1 MLKLQTWEEAQPS
14 RKALRKDTFE
24 GHITDII
31 ATHQER
37 RSGEQ
42 AFLVEQDPHWVTP
55 THYHLEQQFQVIMA
69 GHGTIGR
76 HDVTPLCVHYAAPET
91 AYGPIVAGPDGVS
104 YLTLRMSG
112 DTSAWYLHKP
122 GSRERMQ
129 PGLKR
134 EQQHGAPEGRVSA
147 DALASLAR
155 ASVEVLIAPRPD
167 GLAAHLL
174 RIAPGQVYPGSNES
188 GDPLEPLEP
197 AEPFEPL
204 EPAEPADTSKPAHA
218 GRYYVITQGSVSLG
232 GQRAE
237 ARSVAFASADE
248 NVTLQ
253 AGPQGAEVVV
263 LQFPVQA
270 LAPIMTPIASATLE
284 S

>member
-1 MLKLQTWEEAQPS
+1 MLNLQTWEKAEPT
-14 RKALRKDTFE
+14 RKAFRKDTFE

-37 RSGEQ
+37 QSGEQ
-42 AFLVEQDPHWVTP
+42 AFLVEQNPHWVTP

-76 HDVTPLCVHYAAPET
+76 HDVGRLCVHYAAPQT

-134 EQQHGAPEGRVSA
+134 EQQHGAPQASMSA
-147 DALASLAR
+147 DALASLA
-155 ASVEVLIAPRPD
+155 STTVEVLIAPRPD

-174 RIAPGQVYPGSNES
+174 RIAPGQEHNHDRAMVA
-188 GDPLEPLEP
+188 DP
-197 AEPFEPL
+197 AESAS
-204 EPAEPADTSKPAHA
+204 PAYA
-218 GRYYVITQGSVSLG
+218 GRYYVVSQGTVSLG
-232 GQRAE
+232 GQSAP
-237 ARSVAFASADE
+237 ACSVAFASADE
-248 NVTLQ
+248 NVTLH
-253 AGPQGAEVVV
+253 AGPQGAEVIV
-263 LQFPVQA
+263 LQFPGQA
-270 LAPIMTPIASATLE
+270 APPIAGPTRQN
-284 S
+284 

>member
-1 MLKLQTWEEAQPS
+1 MLNLQTWEKAQAT
-14 RKALRKDTFE
+14 RKAVRKDTFE

-31 ATHQER
+31 ATHLER

-42 AFLVEQDPHWVTP
+42 AFLVEQDPHWATP
-55 THYHLEQQFQVIMA
+55 AHYHLEQQFQVIMA

-76 HDVTPLCVHYAAPET
+76 HDVRRLCVHYAAPQT

-134 EQQHGAPEGRVSA
+134 EQQHGAPQSSVSA
-147 DALASLAR
+147 DELASLTGTT
-155 ASVEVLIAPRPD
+155 VEVLIAPRPD

-174 RIAPGQVYPGSNES
+174 RIAPGHQHNQDHDH
-188 GDPLEPLEP
+188 DPAVL
-197 AEPFEPL
+197 
-204 EPAEPADTSKPAHA
+204 AEPADPAKPAHA
-218 GRYYVITQGSVSLG
+218 GRYYVVTRGTVSLG
-232 GQRAE
+232 GQSAQ

-270 LAPIMTPIASATLE
+270 LAPIMTPIASATPQR
-284 S
+284 

>member
-1 MLKLQTWEEAQPS
+1 MLNLQTWEKARPT
-14 RKALRKDTFE
+14 RKAFRKDTFE

-42 AFLVEQDPHWVTP
+42 AFLVEQAPRWVTP
-55 THYHLEQQFQVIMA
+55 THYHLEHQFQVIMA

-76 HDVTPLCVHYAAPET
+76 HDVRPLCVHYAAPQT
-91 AYGPIVAGPDGVS
+91 AYGPIVAGQDGVS
-104 YLTLRMSG
+104 YLTLRISG

-134 EQQHGAPEGRVSA
+134 EQQHGAPQGSVSPE
-147 DALASLAR
+147 ALASR
-155 ASVEVLIAPRPD
+155 ASTSVEVLIAPRPD

-174 RIAPGQVYPGSNES
+174 RIAPDQRHAM
-188 GDPLEPLEP
+188 LTQ
-197 AEPFEPL
+197 
-204 EPAEPADTSKPAHA
+204 PADPAHA
-218 GRYYVITQGSVSLG
+218 GRYYVVTQGAVSVG
-232 GQRAE
+232 GQSAQ
-237 ARSVAFASADE
+237 ALTVAFASADE
-248 NVTLQ
+248 NLTLH
-253 AGPQGAEVVV
+253 AGQRGAEVVV

-270 LAPIMTPIASATLE
+270 LAAIARPAPQS
-284 S
+284 

>member
-1 MLKLQTWEEAQPS
+1 MLNLQTWEKAQPT
-14 RKALRKDTFE
+14 RKAFRKDTFE

-42 AFLVEQDPHWVTP
+42 AFLVEQNPHWVTP
-55 THYHLEQQFQVIMA
+55 AHYHLEQQFQVIMA

-76 HDVTPLCVHYAAPET
+76 HEVAPLCVHYAAPQT

-134 EQQHGAPEGRVSA
+134 EQQHGAPQGSVSA
-147 DALASLAR
+147 DELASLAR
-155 ASVEVLIAPRPD
+155 TTVEVLIAPRPD

-174 RIAPGQVYPGSNES
+174 RIAPDHHHNQ
-188 GDPLEPLEP
+188 DHDHLHTLLAEP
-197 AEPFEPL
+197 AES
-204 EPAEPADTSKPAHA
+204 ARPAHA
-218 GRYYVITQGSVSLG
+218 GRYYVITQGTVSLD
-232 GQRAE
+232 GQSAP
-237 ARSVAFASADE
+237 ACSVAFASADE
-248 NVTLQ
+248 NMTLH

-270 LAPIMTPIASATLE
+270 LAPVARPAPQS
-284 S
+284 

>member
-1 MLKLQTWEEAQPS
+1 MLNLQTWEKAQAT
-14 RKALRKDTFE
+14 RKAVRKDTFE

-42 AFLVEQDPHWVTP
+42 AFLVEQSPHSVTP
-55 THYHLEQQFQVIMA
+55 THYHLEQQFQIIMA
-69 GHGTIGR
+69 GHGAIGR
-76 HDVTPLCVHYAAPET
+76 HDVAPLCVHYAAPQT
-91 AYGPIVAGPDGVS
+91 AYGPITAGPDGVS

-112 DTSAWYLHKP
+112 DTSAWYIHKP

-134 EQQHGAPEGRVSA
+134 EQQHGAPQGSVSA
-147 DALASLAR
+147 NELASLA
-155 ASVEVLIAPRPD
+155 STTVEVLIEPRPD

-174 RIAPGQVYPGSNES
+174 RIAPGHNHNHDQAM
-188 GDPLEPLEP
+188 LAEP
-197 AEPFEPL
+197 AESAN
-204 EPAEPADTSKPAHA
+204 PAYA
-218 GRYYVITQGSVSLG
+218 GRYYVVTQGTVSLG
-232 GQRAE
+232 GQSAQ

-248 NVTLQ
+248 NVTLH

-270 LAPIMTPIASATLE
+270 LASIASPMAQG
-284 S
+284 

>member
-1 MLKLQTWEEAQPS
+1 MLNLQTWEKAQAT
-14 RKALRKDTFE
+14 RKAVRKDTFE

-42 AFLVEQDPHWVTP
+42 AFLVEQSPHWVTP
-55 THYHLEQQFQVIMA
+55 THYHLEQQFQIIMA
-69 GHGTIGR
+69 GHGAIGR
-76 HDVTPLCVHYAAPET
+76 HDVAPLCVHYAAPQT
-91 AYGPIVAGPDGVS
+91 AYGPITAGPDGVS

-112 DTSAWYLHKP
+112 DTSAWYIHKP

-134 EQQHGAPEGRVSA
+134 EQQHGAPQGSVSA
-147 DALASLAR
+147 DELASLA
-155 ASVEVLIAPRPD
+155 STTVEVLIEPRSD

-174 RIAPGQVYPGSNES
+174 RIAPGHNHNHDQAM
-188 GDPLEPLEP
+188 LAEP
-197 AEPFEPL
+197 AESANP
-204 EPAEPADTSKPAHA
+204 SYA
-218 GRYYVITQGSVSLG
+218 GRYYVVTQGAVSLG
-232 GQRAE
+232 GQSAE

-248 NVTLQ
+248 NVTLH

-270 LAPIMTPIASATLE
+270 LAPIASPAPQG
-284 S
+284 

>member
-1 MLKLQTWEEAQPS
+1 MLNLQTWDKAQPT
-14 RKALRKDTFE
+14 RKAFCKDTFE

-42 AFLVEQDPHWVTP
+42 AFLVEQNPHWVTP
-55 THYHLEQQFQVIMA
+55 AHYHLEQQFQVIMA

-76 HDVTPLCVHYAAPET
+76 HEVAPLCVHYAAPQT

-134 EQQHGAPEGRVSA
+134 EQQHGAPQGSVSA
-147 DALASLAR
+147 DELASLAST
-155 ASVEVLIAPRPD
+155 SVEVLIAPRPD

-174 RIAPGQVYPGSNES
+174 RIAPGHDYNHNHNHNH
-188 GDPLEPLEP
+188 DHDHAMLADP
-197 AEPFEPL
+197 AESAD
-204 EPAEPADTSKPAHA
+204 PAYA
-218 GRYYVITQGSVSLG
+218 GRYYVVTQGTVSLG
-232 GQRAE
+232 DQSAQ

-248 NVTLQ
+248 NLTLR

-270 LAPIMTPIASATLE
+270 LASIARPTLQ

>member
-1 MLKLQTWEEAQPS
+1 MLNLQTWEKAQAT
-14 RKALRKDTFE
+14 RKAFRKDTFE

-42 AFLVEQDPHWVTP
+42 AFLVEQSPHWVTP

-69 GHGTIGR
+69 GHGAIGR
-76 HDVTPLCVHYAAPET
+76 HDVKPLCVHYAAPQT

-112 DTSAWYLHKP
+112 DTSAWYIHKP

-134 EQQHGAPEGRVSA
+134 EQQHGAPQGSVSA
-147 DALASLAR
+147 NELASLA
-155 ASVEVLIAPRPD
+155 STTVEVLIEPRPD

-174 RIAPGQVYPGSNES
+174 RIAPGHNHNHDQAM
-188 GDPLEPLEP
+188 LAEP
-197 AEPFEPL
+197 AESAN
-204 EPAEPADTSKPAHA
+204 PAYA
-218 GRYYVITQGSVSLG
+218 GRYYVVTQGTVSLG
-232 GQRAE
+232 GQSAQ

-248 NVTLQ
+248 NVTLH

-270 LAPIMTPIASATLE
+270 LASIASPMAQG
-284 S
+284 

>member
-1 MLKLQTWEEAQPS
+1 MLNLQTWENAQS
-14 RKALRKDTFE
+14 TRKAVRKDTFE
-24 GHITDII
+24 GYITDII

-42 AFLVEQDPHWVTP
+42 AFLVEQSPHWVTP
-55 THYHLEQQFQVIMA
+55 THYHLEQQFQIIMA
-69 GHGTIGR
+69 GHGAIGR
-76 HDVTPLCVHYAAPET
+76 HDVAPLCVHYAAPQT
-91 AYGPIVAGPDGVS
+91 AYGPITAGPDGVS

-129 PGLKR
+129 PGIKR
-134 EQQHGAPEGRVSA
+134 EQQHGAPQGSVSA
-147 DALASLAR
+147 DELASLA
-155 ASVEVLIAPRPD
+155 STTVEVLIEPRPD

-174 RIAPGQVYPGSNES
+174 RIAPGHDHAMLAQS
-188 GDPLEPLEP
+188 
-197 AEPFEPL
+197 
-204 EPAEPADTSKPAHA
+204 ADSANPAHA
-218 GRYYVITQGSVSLG
+218 GRYYVVTQGAVSLG
-232 GQRAE
+232 GQNAQ

-248 NVTLQ
+248 NVTLH

-270 LAPIMTPIASATLE
+270 VAPIASPTLKG
-284 S
+284 

>member
-1 MLKLQTWEEAQPS
+1 MLNLQTWEAAKPT
-14 RKALRKDTFE
+14 RKAFRKDTFE

-42 AFLVEQDPHWVTP
+42 AFLVEQAPHWVTP

-76 HDVTPLCVHYAAPET
+76 HDVSPLCVHYAAPQT

-112 DTSAWYLHKP
+112 DTSAWYIHKP

-134 EQQHGAPEGRVSA
+134 EQQHGAAQGSVSA
-147 DALASLAR
+147 DELASLA
-155 ASVEVLIAPRPD
+155 STTVEVLIAPRPD

-174 RIAPGQVYPGSNES
+174 RIAPGHEHNH
-188 GDPLEPLEP
+188 DHAML
-197 AEPFEPL
+197 A
-204 EPAEPADTSKPAHA
+204 EPAEPANPAYA
-218 GRYYVITQGSVSLG
+218 GRYYVVTQGTVSLG
-232 GQRAE
+232 GQSAQ
-237 ARSVAFASADE
+237 ARSVAFASPDE
-248 NVTLQ
+248 NVTLH

-263 LQFPVQA
+263 LQFPVRA
-270 LAPIMTPIASATLE
+270 LASIASATPQ

>member
-1 MLKLQTWEEAQPS
+1 MLNLQTWEKAQPT
-14 RKALRKDTFE
+14 RKAFRRDTFE

-37 RSGEQ
+37 RTGEQ
-42 AFLVEQDPHWVTP
+42 AFLVEQNPHWVTP

-76 HDVTPLCVHYAAPET
+76 HDVRPLCVHYAAPQT

-134 EQQHGAPEGRVSA
+134 EQQHGAPQASMSA
-147 DALASLAR
+147 DALASLAGT
-155 ASVEVLIAPRPD
+155 SVEVLIAPRPD

-174 RIAPGQVYPGSNES
+174 RIAPGHNHNHDQAM
-188 GDPLEPLEP
+188 L
-197 AEPFEPL
+197 AEPTESAN
-204 EPAEPADTSKPAHA
+204 PAYA
-218 GRYYVITQGSVSLG
+218 GRYYVVTQGAVSLG
-232 GQRAE
+232 GQSAQ

-248 NVTLQ
+248 NVTLH

-270 LAPIMTPIASATLE
+270 LASIASPAPQG
-284 S
+284 